1 MKKVVYVL
9 ACMIAVVTLS
19 ACNTVAG
26 FGKDVEHAGEA
37 MQRGAKK

>member
-1 MKKVVYVL
+1 MKKVVYLL
-9 ACMIAVVTLS
+9 ACMIAVVTLA

-26 FGKDVEHAGEA
+26 FGKDVEHVGEA